1 MTSKEKTKSTSILFG
16 FKIGKDL
23 LLRNSKISFI
33 EFELPTSFSLFS
45 PNNFIADNPL
55 ASSEHPCF
63 FGTGSKIETSAAKC
77 YVIYGDTSPS
87 HEYNKRPA
95 KIRVERITK
104 DAVISANTNMYLS
117 IEDLVLPNV
126 ETIHMKATL
135 YLRNSANQ
143 LVKFSMEI
151 YELVDLIT
159 AAASVN

>member
-1 MTSKEKTKSTSILFG
+1 
-16 FKIGKDL
+16 
-23 LLRNSKISFI
+23 
-33 EFELPTSFSLFS
+33 
-45 PNNFIADNPL
+45 
-55 ASSEHPCF
+55 
-63 FGTGSKIETSAAKC
+63 
-77 YVIYGDTSPS
+77 
-87 HEYNKRPA
+87 
-95 KIRVERITK
+95 
-104 DAVISANTNMYLS
+104 MYLS